1 MADADPSAVKR
12 HLEKL
17 LASEQL
23 GKSETSR
30 KLVTYLVERALRDEV
45 PKEAEIAIDV
55 FARDVS
61 FNGAEDSLVRVAVRT
76 LRQKLT
82 EYYAGAGR
90 HDELQFVVAKG
101 GYRLTFV
108 PHAVAAE
115 AAQQATPGSG
125 SLNTGDGAPA
135 SAPSLAVANRNR
147 QRVVA
152 WSAAVVAVLLAV
164 SVVANVYL
172 WKRVP
177 KEDPALAA
185 IKRSAVWSDMVGSD
199 RPLMIVLGDLFMY
212 TQTDP
217 VTGRVQTVRDTEI
230 NSSEDLRAFLSSNPQ
245 FAADRGLRYVTMIQ
259 KSAAVSMAS
268 ILQLVSRPGRS
279 VEVRVRDEVQVEDIR
294 NNDIVYIGPLV
305 RLGPLA
311 GHYQMRSRYRF
322 DASTSAVKDLVT
334 EKSFLPEGEL
344 GAEHLDYALA
354 ARFEGPTGNH
364 ILIFTSGGRNAG
376 LLQIV
381 RTLTSPKGLAE
392 LEKRLSASSGAVPE
406 SFEALMSVTGF
417 RQTDLGAEFIEVH
430 ALPASQAERQARAET
445 P

>member
-1 MADADPSAVKR
+1 MPDADASAVKR

-17 LASEQL
+17 LTCEQL

-30 KLVTYLVERALRDEV
+30 KLVAYLVERALRDEV

-55 FARDVS
+55 FGRDAS

-76 LRQKLT
+76 LRQKLA

-90 HDELQFVVAKG
+90 HDELHFVIPKG
-101 GYRLTFV
+101 GYRLSFV
-108 PHAVAAE
+108 PNASTSADP
-115 AAQQATPGSG
+115 AQQGVPALTS
-125 SLNTGDGAPA
+125 SDGTPA
-135 SAPSLAVANRNR
+135 SRGALANRKTAR
-147 QRVVA
+147 IFA
-152 WSAAVVAVLLAV
+152 WSAAVAVALLAV
-164 SVVANVYL
+164 SVVTNVYL
-172 WKRVP
+172 WKRIP
-177 KEDPALAA
+177 KEDPALTA
-185 IKRSAVWSDMVGSD
+185 IKRSAVWADVIGSN

-230 NSSEDLRAFLSSNPQ
+230 NSSEDLRAFLASNPR
-245 FAADRGLRYVTMIQ
+245 FAADRGQRYVTMIQ
-259 KSAAVSMAS
+259 KSAAVGMAS
-268 ILQLVSRPGRS
+268 VLQLVSRPGRR
-279 VEVRVRDEVQVEDIR
+279 VEVRVRDEVQVEDVR

-311 GHYQMRSRYRF
+311 GHYQAQSRYRF
-322 DASTSAVKDLVT
+322 EASTAAVKDLVS

-344 GAEHLDYALA
+344 GGEHLDYALA

-381 RTLTSPKGLAE
+381 RTLTSPAGLAE
-392 LEKRLSASSGAVPE
+392 LEKRLSAASGATPE

-417 RQTDLGAEFIEVH
+417 RQTDLDAQFIDVH
-430 ALPASQAERQARAET
+430 ALPSSRAERQARAET